1 MKTSLCDTIL
11 CSSPFDLDTEGSGG
25 VQHEAANSRDDVME
39 ERAWEAFCMLLF
51 FSYVLVRNA
60 KVSKEDLRRRFDL
73 FAHRTWEI
81 LVDGAVATLPV
92 KVQEHFCPQLTTL
105 STSCRGKRFQEVAR
119 ELSEHVRA
127 FVPET
132 PLVVA
137 KDHSIESQVITR
149 SFSSRAQRM
158 HVRAF
163 MGVRG

>member
-1 MKTSLCDTIL
+1 M
-11 CSSPFDLDTEGSGG
+11 GS
-25 VQHEAANSRDDVME
+25 VLYVV
-39 ERAWEAFCMLLF
+39 F
-51 FSYVLVRNA
+51 FFQTFWSGMQG
-60 KVSKEDLRRRFDL
+60 EQRRFASSVRSVRAQDVGDSSRWSRGHVAREGEAKMERPFECRATRL
-73 FAHRTWEI
+73 WLPRKCCLARSHVPVSVTRAF
-81 LVDGAVATLPV
+81 LSSVDDTLNEL
-92 KVQEHFCPQLTTL
+92 Q
-105 STSCRGKRFQEVAR
+105 RKRFQEVAR

-163 MGVRG
+163 MGVHG

>member
-1 MKTSLCDTIL
+1 MPVSVTRAFLSSVDDTL
-11 CSSPFDLDTEGSGG
+11 NEL
-25 VQHEAANSRDDVME
+25 QR
-39 ERAWEAFCMLLF
+39 
-51 FSYVLVRNA
+51 
-60 KVSKEDLRRRFDL
+60 
-73 FAHRTWEI
+73 
-81 LVDGAVATLPV
+81 
-92 KVQEHFCPQLTTL
+92 
-105 STSCRGKRFQEVAR
+105 KRFQEVAR

-137 KDHSIESQVITR
+137 KDHFIESQVITR